1 MYGSCFSSVLS
12 SCCWIG
18 GSSKPSGGKKMP
30 EPESC
35 NLELD
40 DDDDDDDEV
49 ARGFWLGMLPVEEA
63 SWK

>member
-1 MYGSCFSSVLS
+1 
-12 SCCWIG
+12 
-18 GSSKPSGGKKMP
+18 MP

-35 NLELD
+35 NLELDDDD